1 MPRYFFDLFD
11 GQKVIPDPDGTELS
25 DYHSARSH
33 GFHVMRE
40 LARNREEQT
49 NTWRL
54 IVHEGPGTPCF
65 ELAFASADDTALY
78 GYPSRC
84 A

>member
-11 GQKVIPDPDGTELS
+11 GEKVIPDPEGTELP
-25 DYHSARSH
+25 DVQAAHSH

-49 NTWRL
+49 SAWRL
-54 IVHEGPGTPCF
+54 IVREGEGAPCF
-65 ELAFASADDTALY
+65 ELVFASASDTAMY